1 MRTYGLIGK
10 SLGHSFSAG
19 FFKDFF
25 EKNGVDAEY
34 RNFELTEIQE
44 ISRVFD
50 LHPSGL
56 NVTIPYKESVIP
68 FLDEL
73 SEEVCAIGAVNC
85 IQFLDGKKI
94 GHNTDAYGFQQ
105 SVKPFL
111 TFHHERALVF
121 GTGGASKAVAFVLKN
136 IGIDVLTVSRSPEG
150 AKQFAYKDVNE
161 HMLRACKLVV
171 NCTPVGTHP
180 AIHDVIPFP
189 FSHLSPE
196 HLVVDLIYN
205 PAKTRFLELAEQAGA
220 TILNGESMLKH
231 QALRSWKIWNED
243 TP

>member
-34 RNFELTEIQE
+34 RNFELPEIQE
-44 ISRVFD
+44 ISRFFD

-73 SEEVCAIGAVNC
+73 SGEALVIGAVNC

-111 TFHHERALVF
+111 TFYHERALVF
-121 GTGGASKAVAFVLKN
+121 GTGGASKAIAYALKTLGVDCLFVIRNKAD
-136 IGIDVLTVSRSPEG
+136 IGNMSLT
-150 AKQFAYKDVNE
+150 
-161 HMLRACKLVV
+161 
-171 NCTPVGTHP
+171 
-180 AIHDVIPFP
+180 
-189 FSHLSPE
+189 
-196 HLVVDLIYN
+196 
-205 PAKTRFLELAEQAGA
+205 
-220 TILNGESMLKH
+220 
-231 QALRSWKIWNED
+231 
-243 TP
+243 